1 MFSHQPI
8 FILILISYIIY
19 ITSNDNGY
27 LKMTDEME
35 KPFKQYLKFSFSN
48 NLNPG
53 IKFQKSEKPKI
64 SVIIPMYNEEKNA
77 LKVIRTVQNQKLQ
90 EIEIVCVNDHS
101 NDSTLEILEDLKKE
115 DPRITIIT
123 NKLNRG
129 VIYNR
134 IYGAIRSKGEYV
146 TFIDADDGLCNGDIL
161 SKAYDKATKEFGE
174 KIDII
179 HYQTCGCLVDENGF

>member
-64 SVIIPMYNEEKNA
+64 
-77 LKVIRTVQNQKLQ
+77 
-90 EIEIVCVNDHS
+90 
-101 NDSTLEILEDLKKE
+101 
-115 DPRITIIT
+115 
-123 NKLNRG
+123 
-129 VIYNR
+129 
-134 IYGAIRSKGEYV
+134 
-146 TFIDADDGLCNGDIL
+146 
-161 SKAYDKATKEFGE
+161 
-174 KIDII
+174 
-179 HYQTCGCLVDENGF
+179 